1 MGIRFL
7 MLLSLAVVVS
17 ACKSDTPTS
26 PSPNVPYSHTDLRV
40 GTGTEAT
47 AGRTAN
53 VTYALWLY
61 DANAA
66 QNKGRAVEAGEF
78 SFVVGS
84 SQIIPGFS
92 QAVTGMRVGG
102 QRRAIIPPN
111 LAYGAAGNQSVPGNT
126 TLVFEIELLS
136 VQ

>member
-1 MGIRFL
+1 MAIRFL
-7 MLLSLAVVVS
+7 IVVAVAALVS
-17 ACKSDTPTS
+17 GCKSSTPTS
-26 PSPNVPYSHTDLRV
+26 PSPDVAYSQTDLRV

-47 AGRTAN
+47 TGRSVT

-66 QNKGRAVEAGEF
+66 QNKGRAVEAGQF
-78 SFVVGS
+78 GFVVGS
-84 SQIIPGFS
+84 GVIPGFS
-92 QAVTGMRVGG
+92 QAVNGMRVGG
-102 QRRAIIPPN
+102 QRRAIIPPS
-111 LAYGAAGNQSVPGNT
+111 LAYGSAGNPPEIPPNT